1 MKKRKI
7 LLILF
12 LSPILLGLVILIP
25 LAINYIQQNKLN
37 KIISWE
43 SLNGPPGGQVG
54 QLIQNSYRHNELY
67 TTVRRSAVQPFV
79 DVYKSEDK
87 GESWEI
93 IDELKDIQIVSIA
106 SFEDKLFVCGQGVFY
121 YDNQKNLKKILS
133 SFNSLCNEVIV
144 SDNKLFATFRS
155 FQQKLKGVQ
164 IQYADL
170 TTGDFK
176 WKKRSFSE
184 SELRDLVL
192 PSKDI
197 GFGYHIEVPNI
208 LALGNRILANVAVI
222 QEGGSGQFTNDQLY
236 ISENFGETWSKVELL
251 KAGDVIISNII
262 QDPNNPEHIL
272 LTLQHNIMHEFK
284 SPISEL
290 VKESYDGGKT
300 WNSLTNLTMESN
312 GVMDVAITGSTYYLL
327 NSYDFYMLKLDGS
340 TYERIEMPKVKEFE
354 EISFSLDTLLFDFD
368 DPEIVYGKVGSVW
381 SLGLVKSEDGM
392 KTWEKMDRDIV
403 ASSRTIVV
411 VHPEDPNTIF
421 TSGNII
427 QESYLTRDGGKTWE
441 PFSPINSVDEVRVDP
456 NNPNHILVISEM
468 TGIYESN
475 DTGKTFKRINEDFS
489 SAKIF
494 DFEIAKDNPEKIYE
508 SNAGVGMS
516 KYDPS
521 LGGDPWRY
529 IIGSPDYVYDF
540 EIDPEDSDVLYAG
553 YSPKIFENYSSIWR
567 YSKSQKENF
576 GWSELFRVENSKG
589 ITSLRFDPQNPNK
602 IYAAVIGPE
611 GEIYVSR
618 DKGKTWSKLNDEL
631 TFTTIMRHS
640 QLQVDP
646 KNKNIV
652 YAGTWGGGTY
662 KTTDGGKNW
671 VKLEQAPESPTCLA
685 IYKKNP
691 DIIYAC
697 DRVKPVI
704 HKSEDGGQTW
714 KEYYKFDRTNVLT
727 SAVAIDPNDPD
738 TIYAATFGLPY
749 CVEAGALVKIT
760 NGVVVAD
767 LNENLPGIK
776 EGIPESAVEIEVDPN
791 NPNTIYVSKH
801 GYGVFKSID
810 GGETWERLDDREGGL
825 PRLGYYDIDVD
836 YSNSNT
842 LYAAGLCELLPGY
855 IIGPTGLPQ
864 NIEQGACG
872 AYKSTDGGKNWKR
885 MLETEHATMAVEV
898 DSRNPNLLYV
908 ATGAQG
914 IFVSSDGGK
923 TWKQENEGLPS
934 LGTAAVIAKDGYVYA
949 GVGGSGVYAGTVND
963 DFSITWDESRS
974 NKPKAYVSK
983 IQIEIDPRDS
993 NRIYA
998 SAYPGGIFRSDD
1010 GGKTWYERNT
1020 SQPSIIVDDPVT
1032 QGYYSFAID
1041 PNHPADIWQGIYGK
1055 GMFRSHEYMNVSMFA
1070 NGNKNEMLG
1079 KHITAVVID
1088 PRDSNTVYVGTQEGM
1103 FVTKDDGKS
1112 WKAMNDGLGT
1122 LDIRSLKISSLEYP
1136 PFNDDFEDRNA
1147 DGWEMPPAPELTGT
1161 WSIKNDNGNYILQG
1175 IGHKFASAGL
1185 ENWTDYTFESR
1196 VKLIENGV
1204 HVNYRLTEK
1213 GERYFISVHEGGFG
1227 LWRTLMENNAPV
1239 HTELARVDLPL
1250 GKNIWNTIKIVG
1262 KGNNIK
1268 VYLNGVLR
1276 INYTDNNPVLN
1287 GRIAFE
1293 SLDDSTVY
1301 VDDVNVTPEKGE
1313 SLVYAGT
1320 AGYGLYKLDPVTK
1333 KWGNL
1338 GRTLGSGWW
1347 TPWDRRMYQF
1357 SSLLFDS
1364 DVPGRIYYGHFP
1376 GGFFISED
1384 NGKTWKD
1391 SSLGLG
1397 NDGIF
1402 SLSMHP
1408 TNHDILFAG
1417 TYNGV
1422 SKSVDRGKT
1431 WVIKSNGMPSEQWP
1445 YTVAIDSDN
1454 PNIMYT
1460 STKNGKNKGFC
1471 DRNKDTF
1478 CGVVMKSI
1486 NDGESWFKIMKGLNP
1501 ISEFYTL
1508 IIYPPNHNILFLST
1522 NRGVYISMNAGKS
1535 WKSIN
1540 SGLPTGDG
1548 VFGVFN
1554 FVLPLLR
1561 KFLPIPTSLEFINQV
1576 RDNVAENLALTP
1588 DNKYLILGLVNYG
1601 AWKADLSRLEEMIK
1615 P

>member
-1 MKKRKI
+1 MKKKI
-7 LLILF
+7 LLIP
-12 LSPILLGLVILIP
+12 LSLLVLAVLIV
-25 LAINYIQQNKLN
+25 LISNYIQQAKLN
-37 KIISWE
+37 KFISWE
-43 SLNGPPGGQVG
+43 SLNGPPGGEAG
-54 QLIQNSYRHNELY
+54 QLIQNPYRHNELY
-67 TTVRRSAVQPFV
+67 ATVRRSAVNPFV

-87 GESWEI
+87 GKSWKI
-93 IDELKDIQIVSIA
+93 IDELRDIRVASIA
-106 SFEDKLFVCGQGVFY
+106 VFEDKLFACGQGVFY
-121 YDNQKNLKKILS
+121 YDTQKNLKKILS
-133 SFNSLCNEVIV
+133 SSFSSLCNEVIV

-164 IQYADL
+164 IQYTDL

-176 WKKRSFSE
+176 WKKLSFSE

-236 ISENFGETWSKVELL
+236 VSENFGETWSRTDLGKSD
-251 KAGDVIISNII
+251 DVIISNII
-262 QDPNNPEHIL
+262 QDPNNPEHII

-284 SPISEL
+284 SPVSTL
-290 VKESYDGGKT
+290 TKESFDGGKT
-300 WNSLTNLTMESN
+300 WNPLTNLNTKSN
-312 GVMDVAITGSTYYLL
+312 GIINVAIVGSTYYLL
-327 NSYDFYMLKLDGS
+327 SPYDGYMLKIDGS
-340 TYERIEMPKVKEFE
+340 SYEQIEMPKVKEFE
-354 EISFSLDTLLFDFD
+354 EIGFNLDTLLFDFD
-368 DPEIVYGKVGSVW
+368 NSDIVYGKVGPIW

-392 KTWEKMDRDIV
+392 KTWKKMDRDIV

-421 TSGNII
+421 ASGNII

-441 PFSPINSVDEVRVDP
+441 PFSPVNSVDEVRVDP

-475 DTGKTFKRINEDFS
+475 DTGKTFKRINEGFS

-494 DFEIAKDNPEKIYE
+494 DFEIAKDNPDKIYV
-508 SNAGVGMS
+508 SNAGVGIS
-516 KYDPS
+516 EYDPS

-540 EIDPEDSDVLYAG
+540 EIDPEDSDALYAG
-553 YSPKIFENYSSIWR
+553 YSPKIFENHSSIWR

-602 IYAAVIGPE
+602 IYAAVIGLE
-611 GEIYVSR
+611 GEIYFSE

-646 KNKNIV
+646 KDKNTV

-662 KTTDGGKNW
+662 KSTDGGKNW
-671 VKLEQAPESPTCLA
+671 VKLENAPESPTCLA
-685 IYKKNP
+685 IYKKDPN
-691 DIIYAC
+691 IIYAC
-697 DRVKPVI
+697 DRTKPIV
-704 HKSEDGGQTW
+704 HKSEDGGKTW
-714 KEYYKFDRTNVLT
+714 REYYKFDRTNVLT

-738 TIYAATFGLPY
+738 TIYAATFGLPF
-749 CVEAGALVKIT
+749 CVEAGALVKIK

-767 LNENLPGIK
+767 LNENLPGIE
-776 EGIPESAVEIEVDPN
+776 EGVPESAVEIEVDPN

-810 GGETWERLDDREGGL
+810 GGENWERLDDREGGL

-842 LYAAGLCELLPGY
+842 LYAAGLCELLPEY

-872 AYKSTDGGKNWKR
+872 VYKSTDGGKNWIR

-898 DSRNPNLLYV
+898 DSQNPNLLYV

-923 TWKQENEGLPS
+923 SWKQENKGLPS
-934 LGTAAVIAKDGYVYA
+934 LGTAAVIAKDGYVYV
-949 GVGGSGVYAGTVND
+949 GVGGSGVYAGIVND
-963 DFSITWDESRS
+963 DFSITWEKSRS
-974 NKPKAYVSK
+974 NKPKVYVSK

-998 SAYPGGIFRSDD
+998 SAYPGGMFRSDD
-1010 GGKTWYERNT
+1010 EGKTWYERNT

-1070 NGNKNEMLG
+1070 NGDRNEMLM
-1079 KHITAVVID
+1079 KHITSVVID
-1088 PRDSNTVYVGTQEGM
+1088 PRDSNTVYVGTQEGV

-1112 WKAMNDGLGT
+1112 WKAMNDGLET
-1122 LDIRSLKISSLEYP
+1122 RDIRSLKITKIEYP
-1136 PFNDDFEDRNA
+1136 PFKDDFEDGNA
-1147 DGWEMPPAPELTGT
+1147 NGWELPPAPELTGN
-1161 WSIKNDNGNYILQG
+1161 WSVIKDKGNYVFQG
-1175 IGHKFASAGL
+1175 IDHNWASAGL
-1185 ENWTDYTFESR
+1185 ENWTDYTFETK
-1196 VKLIENGV
+1196 VKLIQGGM
-1204 HVNYRLTEK
+1204 HINYRVSE
-1213 GERYFISVHEGGFG
+1213 GRYAIGLGEGG
-1227 LWRTLMENNAPV
+1227 LYLMKTIFEKNL
-1239 HTELARVDLPL
+1239 HTQLAQADFPL
-1250 GKNIWNTIKIVG
+1250 AKNTWNKIKIVG
-1262 KGNNIK
+1262 RGNNIK
-1268 VYLNGVLR
+1268 IYVNGILK
-1276 INYTDNNPVLN
+1276 INYTDNEPLLN

-1293 SLDDSTVY
+1293 SLDNSKVY
-1301 VDDVNVTPEKGE
+1301 VDNVNVSAEKGE
-1313 SLVYAGT
+1313 SVVYAGT
-1320 AGYGLYKLDPVTK
+1320 AGYGLYKLNPVTE
-1333 KWGNL
+1333 KWQNL
-1338 GRTLGSGWW
+1338 GRTLGGGWW
-1347 TPWDRRMYQF
+1347 SAWDRRMYQF
-1357 SSLLFDS
+1357 SSILFDP
-1364 DVPGRIYYGHFP
+1364 DIPGRVYYGHFP

-1445 YTVAIDSDN
+1445 YIVAIDSDN

-1471 DRNKDTF
+1471 DKNRDTF
-1478 CGVVMKSI
+1478 CGVVMKST
-1486 NDGESWFKIMKGLNP
+1486 DGGESWFKIMKGLNP

-1508 IIYPPNHNILFLST
+1508 IIYPPDHNILFLST
-1522 NRGVYISMNAGKS
+1522 NRGVYISKNAGAS
-1535 WKSIN
+1535 WKPIN
-1540 SGLPTGDG
+1540 SGLPMGG
-1548 VFGVFN
+1548 GMFN
-1554 FVLPLLR
+1554 FVLSLLG
-1561 KFLPIPTSLEFINQV
+1561 KFLPIPTSLEFNNQV

-1601 AWKADLSRLEEMIK
+1601 AWKADLTRLEEAIK

>member
-1 MKKRKI
+1 MKKKI
-7 LLILF
+7 LLILLLLLF
-12 LSPILLGLVILIP
+12 LIVLIVLG
-25 LAINYIQQNKLN
+25 NSYIQQSKLN
-37 KIISWE
+37 KLISWE
-43 SLNGPPGGQVG
+43 SLNGPPGGDIG
-54 QLIQNSYRHNELY
+54 QLIQNPHRHNELY
-67 TTVRRSAVQPFV
+67 ATVRRSAVNPFV

-87 GESWEI
+87 GESWQTL
-93 IDELKDIQIVSIA
+93 DELKNITVLSIA
-106 SFEDKLFVCGQGVFY
+106 VFEDKLFACGGGVYY
-121 YDNQKNLKKILS
+121 YDAQKNLKKILS
-133 SFNSLCNEVIV
+133 PSLGSSCNELTV
-144 SDNKLFATFRS
+144 SDNKLFATF
-155 FQQKLKGVQ
+155 FYQKLGGVQ
-164 IQYADL
+164 IRYVDL

-176 WKKRSFSE
+176 WKKISFSE

-192 PSKDI
+192 PPKDI
-197 GFGYHIEVPNI
+197 GFGYHMEVPNI
-208 LALGNRILANVAVI
+208 LALGNRILANVAVV
-222 QEGGSGQFTNDQLY
+222 QEGGSGQYTNDQLY
-236 ISENFGETWSKVELL
+236 ISENFGETWSKIDLG
-251 KAGDVIISNII
+251 KANDVIISNII
-262 QDPNNPEHIL
+262 QDPDNPEHII

-290 VKESYDGGKT
+290 AKKSYDGGKT
-300 WNSLTNLTMESN
+300 WSPLTNLTMESN
-312 GVMDVAITGSTYYLL
+312 GVMNVTIFGSVYYLL
-327 NSYDFYMLKLDGS
+327 NPYDFYILKLDGS

-354 EISFSLDTLLFDFD
+354 EISFILDTLLFDFD
-368 DPEIVYGKVGSVW
+368 NPDIVYGKVGPVW
-381 SLGLVKSEDGM
+381 PLGLIKSEDGM
-392 KTWEKMDRDIV
+392 RTWEKMDRDIV

-427 QESYLTRDGGKTWE
+427 QESYFTRDGGKTWE

-456 NNPNHILVISEM
+456 YNPNHILVISEM
-468 TGIYESN
+468 TSIYESN

-494 DFEIAKDNPEKIYE
+494 DFEIAKDDPNKIYV
-508 SNAGVGMS
+508 SNSGVGIS
-516 KYDPS
+516 EYDPS
-521 LGGDPWRY
+521 LGGQPWRY
-529 IIGSPDYVYDF
+529 LIGSPDYVYDF
-540 EIDPEDSDVLYAG
+540 EIDPEDSDILYAA
-553 YSPKIFENYSSIWR
+553 YSPKIFENHSSIWR
-567 YSKSQKENF
+567 YSKHQEENF
-576 GWSELFRVENSKG
+576 GWTEIFRVENSKG
-589 ITSLRFDPQNPNK
+589 ITSLRFDPSNPNI
-602 IYAAVIGPE
+602 IYAAATGPE
-611 GEIYVSR
+611 GEIYVSNN
-618 DKGKTWSKLNDEL
+618 KGKTWSKLKDEL

-662 KTTDGGKNW
+662 KSTDGGQNW
-671 VKLEQAPESPTCLA
+671 VKLENAPESPTCLA
-685 IYKKNP
+685 IYEKDP

-697 DRVKPVI
+697 DRTKPVI
-704 HKSEDGGQTW
+704 HKSKDGGHTW
-714 KEYYKFDRTNVLT
+714 QEYYKFNRSNVLT

-738 TIYAATFGLPY
+738 TIYAATFGLPF
-749 CVEAGALVKIT
+749 CVEAGELVKIK
-760 NGVVVAD
+760 NGAVVAD
-767 LNENLPGIK
+767 LNKNLPGIK
-776 EGIPESAVEIEVDPN
+776 EGIPEAAVEIEVDPN

-801 GYGVFKSID
+801 GYGVFKSKD

-842 LYAAGLCELLPGY
+842 LYAAGLCELLPEY

-872 AYKSTDGGKNWKR
+872 AYKSTDGGKNWTR
-885 MLETEHATMAVEV
+885 ILETEHATMAVEV
-898 DSRNPNLLYV
+898 DPQNPNLLYV

-949 GVGGSGVYAGTVND
+949 GVGGSGVYAGVVNED
-963 DFSITWDESRS
+963 YSITWDESRS

-983 IQIEIDPRDS
+983 IQIEIDPKDS

-998 SAYPGGIFRSDD
+998 SAYPGGMFRSDD
-1010 GGKTWYERNT
+1010 KGKTWYERNT
-1020 SQPSIIVDDPVT
+1020 SQPSIIVEDPVT

-1041 PNHPADIWQGIYGK
+1041 PNQPADIWQGVYGK

-1070 NGNKNEMLG
+1070 NGNKNEMLM

-1088 PRDSNTVYVGTQEGM
+1088 PRDSKTVYVGTQEGV

-1112 WKAMNDGLGT
+1112 WKAMNDGLET
-1122 LDIRSLKISSLEYP
+1122 RDIRSLKISSVEYP
-1136 PFNDDFEDRNA
+1136 PFQDDFEDGNA
-1147 DGWEMPPAPELTGT
+1147 DDWQLEDE
-1161 WSIKNDNGNYILQG
+1161 WSVVQDKGNYVLQG
-1175 IGHKFASAGL
+1175 IGHKWARAGL

-1196 VKLIENGV
+1196 VKLIEGEV
-1204 HVNYRLTEK
+1204 HVNYRLK
-1213 GERYFISVHEGGFG
+1213 GGERYFIGVYERSLSLVRM
-1227 LWRTLMENNAPV
+1227 LTKNNVPV
-1239 HTELARVDLPL
+1239 HTNLATAEVPFS
-1250 GKNIWNTIKIVG
+1250 KNSWNTIKIVG

-1268 VYLNGVLR
+1268 VYFNGALK

-1287 GRIAFE
+1287 GQIAFE
-1293 SLDDSTVY
+1293 SLDDSRVY
-1301 VDDVNVTPEKGE
+1301 VDDINVTVDRGD
-1313 SLVYAGT
+1313 SVVYAGT
-1320 AGYGLYKLDPVTK
+1320 AGYGLYQLNPITK
-1333 KWGNL
+1333 KWQNL

-1347 TPWDRRMYQF
+1347 SAWDRRMYQF
-1357 SSLLFDS
+1357 SSLLFDP
-1364 DVPGRIYYGHFP
+1364 DVPGKIYYGHFP
-1376 GGFFISED
+1376 SGFFISED

-1391 SSLGLG
+1391 SSLGIG

-1402 SLSMHP
+1402 SLSIHP
-1408 TNHDILFAG
+1408 QNHDILFAG

-1422 SKSVDRGKT
+1422 SKSADRGKT

-1460 STKNGKNKGFC
+1460 STKNGQNKGFC
-1471 DRNKDTF
+1471 DRNMDTF

-1486 NDGESWFKIMKGLNP
+1486 DGGESWFKTMKGLNP

-1522 NRGVYISMNAGKS
+1522 NRGVYLSRNAGES
-1535 WKSIN
+1535 WKPIN
-1540 SGLPTGDG
+1540 SGLPTGGG
-1548 VFGVFN
+1548 VFD
-1554 FVLPLLR
+1554 FVLSLLGKFVPR
-1561 KFLPIPTSLEFINQV
+1561 KFVPVPPSFAFNNQV

-1601 AWKADLSRLEEMIK
+1601 AWKADLTKLEEELK